1 MWASLSEVKSR
12 GHDSYYV
19 LLMYLWI
26 VSDCRIPFLFF
37 YVHHNPVLTAL
48 TMSHGWLLCI
58 LIPTI
63 FYLLFLWFM
72 GHLAIC
78 PSNFFFMVNLISLF
92 LPNNLR
98 LNQVVDCWRCSLCHL
113 ISVYYTPA
121 LFYLAHFINVL
132 FWVKFTCPSQPWIPE
147 FLPLPSKFWSYICA
161 SLYLSTLII

>member
-1 MWASLSEVKSR
+1 MRASLSEVKSR

-26 VSDCRIPFLFF
+26 VSDCRIPFLLF

-63 FYLLFLWFM
+63 FYLSCLWFM
-72 GHLAIC
+72 GCLAIC
-78 PSNFFFMVNLISLF
+78 PLNFSFGKVE
-92 LPNNLR
+92 
-98 LNQVVDCWRCSLCHL
+98 CWRSSLCHL
-113 ISVYYTPA
+113 ISVYFTPA
-121 LFYLAHFINVL
+121 LPYFTHIIIML
-132 FWVKFTCPSQPWIPE
+132 FWFKFTCPSQPWIPE